1 LQMSARRNDA
11 YQNVGNQLQSIPV
24 DKNTNSAYI
33 NTSAL
38 ATGIYIVYL
47 QVDGVGVASD
57 QLIVIH

>member
-1 LQMSARRNDA
+1 MSARRNDA

-38 ATGIYIVYL
+38 ATGRSIVYL